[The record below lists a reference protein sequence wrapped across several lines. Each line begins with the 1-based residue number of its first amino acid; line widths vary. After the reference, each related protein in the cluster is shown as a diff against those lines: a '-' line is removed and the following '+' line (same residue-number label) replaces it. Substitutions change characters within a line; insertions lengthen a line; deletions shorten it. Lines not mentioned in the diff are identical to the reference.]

1 MESVGMAR
9 GRWQVSFR
17 LVSHLNIIII
27 IATLLCPIV
36 IIFTHI
42 LELLDITI
50 IIIIM
55 GKSASSSFETWP
67 WMRTRDP
74 FFTGAAFHA
83 SAGHTLKLVN
93 DMMTWRMIT
102 DESFKVLKFGILQ
115 LHTIILIIAIF
126 IIIQWLQ
133 KRENLVFA
141 SELQQVLCANLHIS
155 SKGSSIYYVITDRG
169 GGSPQTI
176 TDYIMGGGLLRPP
189 KVIM

>member
-36 IIFTHI
+36 IIFTQI
-42 LELLDITI
+42 LDIPI

-93 DMMTWRMIT
+93 DMMKWRMIT

-115 LHTIILIIAIF
+115 FHTIILIIAIF

-155 SKGSSIYYVITDRG
+155 SKGSSIYYVITDREG
-169 GGSPQTI
+169 
-176 TDYIMGGGLLRPP
+176 GGGLP
-189 KVIM
+189 KWLQIT